1 MSIQLFKLA
10 GIGKVLMTCSMALIL
25 SVPSI
30 QAQSLSELEA
40 GAKQEGNIVS
50 VGMPNDWANWGEL
63 WNQITKKYGVTH
75 SDTDLSSAEMVAK
88 FDAERNNATADI
100 AGPSLEFARI
110 AVKKGLTLPF
120 KPTNWD
126 TLPEWARDPNLGW
139 EVVYT
144 GTIAFLVRKDIENPP
159 KSFADLASG
168 KYKVSIGEVGK
179 SAQANGGVL
188 AAAVALGG
196 SEDNLKPAFDLFAK
210 LAEQKRVLAIN
221 PSTALMEKG
230 EVEVG
235 IVWDFAALGWRDIA
249 GKDKWDVI
257 IPSDGSVT
265 NGYTVIINPF
275 GKHPNTAKLARDFA
289 LSDEG
294 QALFASGYVRPVRFD
309 QLKLPQETLD
319 KMLPPEQYVKARVI
333 NFDLWSAAVK
343 GLSSEWQEKVATK
356 M

>member
-1 MSIQLFKLA
+1 MFRRREMVAALA
-10 GIGKVLMTCSMALIL
+10 TCSLALAF
-25 SVPSI
+25 SVALTH
-30 QAQSLSELEA
+30 AQSLDDLA
-40 GAKQEGNIVS
+40 AAAKTEGTIVS
-50 VGMPNDWANWGEL
+50 VGMPDDWANWGAL
-63 WNQITKKYGVTH
+63 WKVIVAKYGVTH

-100 AGPSLEFARI
+100 AEPSLEFARI
-110 AVKKGLTLPF
+110 AVKKGLSLPY

-126 TLPEWARDPNLGW
+126 KVPDWAKDPNGGW
-139 EVVYT
+139 EIIYT
-144 GTIAFLVRKDIENPP
+144 GTISFLIRKDIKNPP
-159 KSFADLASG
+159 KSFADLLNG
-168 KYKVSIGEVGK
+168 DYKVSIGEVGK

-196 SEDNLKPAFDLFAK
+196 GEDNLKPAFDLFAK
-210 LAEQKRVLAIN
+210 LAEQKRLLAVN

-230 EVEVG
+230 EVDVG

-249 GKDKWDVI
+249 GKDKWDVV

-275 GKHPNTAKLARDFA
+275 GKHPNTAKLVRDFA

-294 QALFASGYVRPVRFD
+294 QALFAAGYVRPIRFQ
-309 QLKLPQETLD
+309 QLNLSPETLA
-319 KMLPPEQYVKARVI
+319 KMLPAEEYAKARVI
-333 NFDLWSAAVK
+333 NFDMWSAAVK
-343 GLSSEWQEKVATK
+343 QLSSQWQESVATK